1 MTVDLAAEMRQ
12 RIATIIQQMSSLED
26 ASSVEIVAAALD
38 DLIDFTEDIN
48 LADIFLK
55 IGGLDLLRAL
65 FDLPNNDFYAQ
76 TGMLL
81 SNIVQNNEPGQKFA
95 INNGL
100 LEVSLQLLSKQED
113 AENLRGILS
122 GISCTLYFIF

>member
-12 RIATIIQQMSSLED
+12 RIATTIQQMSSLED

-65 FDLPNNDFYAQ
+65 FYLPNNDFYAQ
-76 TGMLL
+76 TGMLF

-100 LEVSLQLLSKQED
+100 LEVSLQLLSKQDD

-122 GISCTLYFIF
+122 GISCTSFF